1 VLRRVVLRP
10 VVFFAVLARLD
21 AERDLDV
28 PVVERDRVVPDVDRP
43 LLDPDRDLLVPEV
56 ERERLAVDL
65 LVPVDLALL
74 VPVEREAVER
84 EDVDRA
90 FAAVAFP
97 PLRPAAFFCAVV
109 PPRLDVERDEARV
122 PEVDR
127 EREVVERA
135 DVDRAF
141 AAVAFPPLRPA
152 AFFCAVVPPRLDVER
167 EPDFPVVE
175 RLRLVVERDELRDVP
190 DLARVVPE
198 VERERVPVVERR
210 GDAARTRETA
220 SSVAAS
226 SPTVSDGICPPS
238 GSGVRIGSPKPAE
251 SCSRL
256 SPSK

>member
-21 AERDLDV
+21 AERDLLV
-28 PVVERDRVVPDVDRP
+28 PGVDREREVVDRFAAVARPPLLPAAFFWAVVPPRFEVDR
-43 LLDPDRDLLVPEV
+43 
-56 ERERLAVDL
+56 
-65 LVPVDLALL
+65 ALL
-74 VPVEREAVER
+74 VPDVEREAVER
-84 EDVDRA
+84 DDVDRA
-90 FAAVAFP
+90 FAAVALP

-127 EREVVERA
+127 EREVVERD

-141 AAVAFPPLRPA
+141 AAVALPPLRPA

-167 EPDFPVVE
+167 ERDVPAVA

-210 GDAARTRETA
+210 GDAARARETA

-226 SPTVSDGICPPS
+226 SRTVSGTKRSGINPGMPIDSDGIS
-238 GSGVRIGSPKPAE
+238 
-251 SCSRL
+251 SRL